1 MKAWHWP
8 AVLVAWAL
16 LIAAALALTRVGFLG
31 FGLFVALPFLM
42 GALAGWSRPAE
53 TTGGALAQGAL
64 TATIG
69 CFFFVLMGIEG
80 LICTAMALPLAV
92 PLGMLGGWFSFK
104 LHTTRSGARSAALIL
119 LPFGLGSA
127 AYDVAV
133 VPAVYEVTTSVEIA
147 ASPETV
153 WRHVITYSEMPAP
166 TEWLFRAGIAYPR
179 RVRLAGTGVGATRFC
194 DFSTGSFVEPITVW
208 EPARRLEF
216 DVVASAAP
224 MQEWSPYGAIQPA
237 HLHGYFKSRK
247 GRFVL
252 QTLANGHTLLSGTSW
267 YEHGLEP
274 APYWR
279 WWSDAIIH
287 QIHQRVLGHIKHLS
301 EAPGRAS

>member
-1 MKAWHWP
+1 M
-8 AVLVAWAL
+8 
-16 LIAAALALTRVGFLG
+16 
-31 FGLFVALPFLM
+31 GL
-42 GALAGWSRPAE
+42 
-53 TTGGALAQGAL
+53 
-64 TATIG
+64 
-69 CFFFVLMGIEG
+69 EG

-92 PLGMLGGWFSFK
+92 PLGMMGAWFSFK
-104 LHTTRSGARSAALIL
+104 ARARNAGARSAALIL
-119 LPFGLGSA
+119 LPLSLGSA
-127 AYDVAV
+127 AYDAAV

-153 WRHVITYSEMPAP
+153 WRHVITYAEMPAP
-166 TEWLFRAGIAYPR
+166 TEWLFRTGIAYPR

-252 QTLANGHTLLSGTSW
+252 KTLENGHTLLSGTSW

-274 APYWR
+274 APVLALVVGR
-279 WWSDAIIH
+279 HHSSESTSACSATSSTCRRR
-287 QIHQRVLGHIKHLS
+287 RVALPS
-301 EAPGRAS
+301 RRPGNRTGPPRLMADVPNWINY